1 MQKFFKL
8 YIIVAE
14 VLDLVIVFGWLLKRA
29 SEQYFDYVD
38 FGVVCVFVCIAVL
51 TQSIQQNIPWNK

>member
-38 FGVVCVFVCIAVL
+38 AGVVFLFVCIAIIA
-51 TQSIQQNIPWNK
+51 QSIQQNIEWK